1 MDLGSFLMLLFFT
14 AGGQNVCFIGGN
26 GAHLIRNGLLWS
38 VMGRLL
44 HSDAAGKKEA
54 VEGLYKFLI

>member
-1 MDLGSFLMLLFFT
+1 MLLFFT
-14 AGGQNVCFIGGN
+14 AGGQNVCFIGES
-26 GAHLIRNGLLWS
+26 GAHLIRSGLLWS

-44 HSDAAGKKEA
+44 NSDAAGKEEA

>member
-1 MDLGSFLMLLFFT
+1 MLLFFT

-44 HSDAAGKKEA
+44 HSDAAGMKEA
-54 VEGLYKFLI
+54 VEELYKFLI